1 MLGEMAHDGAA
12 ELAAVE
18 LAGTT
23 LGKLLQR
30 PRQIGHDD
38 PLAGRDAAVLPVDR
52 PPVRGVAKDQIE
64 NRVQVGLRRRELDAL
79 PGKRDRRLD
88 QPAPGKRCVPLVR
101 GFQPC
106 DRAGHG
112 AGARADE
119 EDLRRGAV
127 EVDVDRLHVRLGRLG
142 GAASRQRDEEVEEPI
157 GSVPCPVHEQE
168 AARSRAGQRALGH
181 PRGEGGGQTGV
192 DGVSAFR
199 KDLGTGL
206 GGEPVPGGDRSSH
219 RRQG

>member
-1 MLGEMAHDGAA
+1 MAHDGAA

-52 PPVRGVAKDQIE
+52 PPVRRVAKDQIE
-64 NRVQVGLRRRELDAL
+64 NRVQVGLRGRELDAV
-79 PGKRDRRLD
+79 PGERDRRLD
-88 QPAPGKRCVPLVR
+88 QPAPGKRRVALVR

-106 DRAGHG
+106 DRARHG
-112 AGARADE
+112 ARTGADE
-119 EDLRRGAV
+119 EDLRRRAV

-142 GAASRQRDEEVEEPI
+142 GTASRQSDEEVEQAV
-157 GSVPCPVHEQE
+157 GSVACAVHEQE
-168 AARSRAGQRALGH
+168 AARGWPGQRALGH

-192 DGVSAFR
+192 DRVSAFR

-219 RRQG
+219 RREG